1 MVGPFTSDW
10 EWNSGQESELVG
22 SMKNILNPLRGIGM
36 PAHNGLADGEISAD
50 ASLVISLLQHC
61 PAHEPTPLVDC
72 PKLAAQIGITS
83 LHMKDE
89 RQRMGLGSFKALG
102 AAFSIAK
109 AAHKKIG
116 DGIVDP
122 TVAKTA
128 LKGTVFVTSSA
139 GNHGLSVAAGANIFG
154 AKAVI
159 FLSVHVPTNFADRL
173 RAMGA
178 QVEISGDDYEA
189 SMAAAMEAAKANG
202 WTLLSDSTWVE
213 DTTGRDIME
222 GYLAL
227 CEEMISQYGDAPSH
241 MFLQAGVGGLASAA
255 TVAARKMWGNKPHIT
270 VVEPTAAPALQASIE
285 QKAPALTSGPP
296 SNMGRLDCK
305 EPSHLALKALA
316 RDADAFLTLD
326 DEFVAAEI
334 CQLKAY
340 GLETSPSGGAG
351 FAATVAMAKEL
362 GPDARVLVI
371 LSEGAADD

>member
-1 MVGPFTSDW
+1 
-10 EWNSGQESELVG
+10 
-22 SMKNILNPLRGIGM
+22 MKNFQNPLRGIGM
-36 PAHNGLADGEISAD
+36 PAQNGLADGEITAD
-50 ASLVISLLQHC
+50 ASLVTSLLQHC
-61 PAHEPTPLVDC
+61 PAHAQTPLVVC
-72 PKLAAQIGITS
+72 PELAAELGIAS
-83 LHMKDE
+83 LHVKDE

-116 DGIVDP
+116 DGIADP
-122 TVAKTA
+122 AVAKTA
-128 LKGTVFVTSSA
+128 LNGTVFVTSSA

-159 FLSVHVPTNFADRL
+159 YLSVHVPTNFADRL

-178 QVEISGDDYEA
+178 QVEIAGNDYEA

-227 CEEMISQYGDAPSH
+227 CEEMIAQYGDAPSH
-241 MFLQAGVGGLASAA
+241 IFLQAGVGGLASAA
-255 TVAARKMWGNKPHIT
+255 AIAARKAWGDAPHIT
-270 VVEPTAAPALQASIE
+270 VVEPKAAPALQASIE
-285 QKAPALTSGPP
+285 QKAPALTVGPP

-326 DEFVAAEI
+326 DDYVAAEI
-334 CQLKAY
+334 ARLTAHD
-340 GLETSPSGGAG
+340 LETSPSGGAG
-351 FAATVAMAKEL
+351 FAATVAMAREL
-362 GPDARVLVI
+362 GPDARVLLV

>member
-1 MVGPFTSDW
+1 
-10 EWNSGQESELVG
+10 
-22 SMKNILNPLRGIGM
+22 MKYLENPLRGTGL
-36 PAHNGLADGEISAD
+36 PAHPELALGEITAD
-50 ASLVISLLQHC
+50 SSLVIGLLKHC
-61 PAHEPTPLVDC
+61 PAHEATPLVEV
-72 PKLAAQIGITS
+72 PELARALGIKS
-83 LHMKDE
+83 LHIKDE
-89 RQRMGLGSFKALG
+89 RSRMGLGSFKALG

-116 DGIVDP
+116 DAIADP
-122 TVAKTA
+122 AVAKTA
-128 LKGTVFVTSSA
+128 LNGTVFVTSSA

-159 FLSVHVPTNFADRL
+159 YLSVHVPSNFADRL

-178 QVEISGDDYEA
+178 QVEIAGDDYEA
-189 SMAAAMEAAKANG
+189 SMAAAMDAAAENG
-202 WTLLSDSTWVE
+202 WTLLSDSTWIE

-227 CEEMISQYGDAPSH
+227 CEEMMAQYGAATDAVPSH

-255 TVAARKMWGNKPHIT
+255 AIAARKAWGDAPHIT

-285 QKAPALTSGPP
+285 QKTPALTVGPP

-316 RDADAFLTLD
+316 RDADGFLTLD
-326 DEFVAAEI
+326 DDYVAREI
-334 CQLKAY
+334 GQLVPH

-351 FAATVAMAKEL
+351 FAATVAMAEQL
-362 GPDARVLVI
+362 GPDARVLLV

>member
-1 MVGPFTSDW
+1 
-10 EWNSGQESELVG
+10 
-22 SMKNILNPLRGIGM
+22 MKTVENHLRGIGM
-36 PAHNGLADGEISAD
+36 PAQTGLAEGEITAD
-50 ASLVISLLQHC
+50 ASLVTALLAHC
-61 PAHEPTPLVDC
+61 PAHAKTPLVDC
-72 PKLAAQIGITS
+72 PELAAELGIKS
-83 LHMKDE
+83 LHIKDE
-89 RQRMGLGSFKALG
+89 RNRMKVGSFKALG

-116 DGIVDP
+116 DAIAEP
-122 TVAKTA
+122 AVAKTA
-128 LKGTVFVTSSA
+128 LNGTVFVTSSA
-139 GNHGLSVAAGANIFG
+139 GNHGVSVAAGANVFG

-159 FLSVHVPTNFADRL
+159 YLSVHVPSGFADRL

-178 QVEISGDDYEA
+178 QVEIAGDDYEA
-189 SMAAAMEAAKANG
+189 SMAAAMQAAVDND

-227 CEEMISQYGDAPSH
+227 CEEMIDQYGDAPSH

-255 TVAARKMWGNKPHIT
+255 GVAVRKAWGDVPHIT

-285 QKAPALTSGPP
+285 QEKPALTVGPP

-326 DEFVAAEI
+326 DDYVATEI
-334 CQLKAY
+334 AR
-340 GLETSPSGGAG
+340 LEPFDLATSPSGGAG
-351 FAATVAMAKEL
+351 FAATVAMASEL
-362 GPDARVLVI
+362 GPDARVLLV
-371 LSEGAADD
+371 LSEGPSDD